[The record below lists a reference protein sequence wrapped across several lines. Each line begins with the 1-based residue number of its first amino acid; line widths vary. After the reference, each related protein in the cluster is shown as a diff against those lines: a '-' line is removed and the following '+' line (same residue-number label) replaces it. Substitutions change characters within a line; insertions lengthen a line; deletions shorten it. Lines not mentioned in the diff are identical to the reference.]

1 MKKKI
6 CILNTGGTIGM
17 VPTEQGYAPQ
27 KGFLASLLN
36 EMPELK
42 DEAMPEWEVV
52 EFDPLLDSSNMTAEH
67 WDSIGST
74 IDQYYDDYDGF
85 VILHGTDTM
94 SYTASALSF
103 MLENLNKPVILTGS
117 QIPLCKLRS
126 DGRDNIIDSMI
137 IASEGIVREVC
148 LYFGGKLYQN
158 IPTQAPSELKHSVYV
173 YPDFK
178 QDITH
183 RIRIAENSP
192 LHKLC
197 GELEMGVNSLHH
209 QGVKEIAPGLVP
221 MAWAEDGLV
230 ESWYLDSD
238 DQWMRGYQWH
248 PEMMDGN
255 PYSELIF
262 KDFIS
267 RCIANRDK

>member
-1 MKKKI
+1 MKKPLIVLTVQNMPMEEPFDKPYNYSNAYNTRGVLLGGGI
-6 CILNTGGTIGM
+6 PVLPPFLTEELADQLMQQADGLMMTGGADIDPALYGEEKM
-17 VPTEQGYAPQ
+17 DCCGDIEYDRD
-27 KGFLASLLN
+27 KSDLALLKAA
-36 EMPELK
+36 LK
-42 DEAMPEWEVV
+42 
-52 EFDPLLDSSNMTAEH
+52 
-67 WDSIGST
+67 
-74 IDQYYDDYDGF
+74 YK
-85 VILHGTDTM
+85 
-94 SYTASALSF
+94 
-103 MLENLNKPVILTGS
+103 KPVICICRGCQLG
-117 QIPLCKLRS
+117 
-126 DGRDNIIDSMI
+126 N
-137 IASEGIVREVC
+137 V
-148 LYFGGKLYQN
+148 YFGGKLYQD

-221 MAWAEDGLV
+221 MAWAEDGLI